1 MTRHHRPEKFVR
13 QLVVQV
19 QQVDAEARLFK
30 EFVVHHTIQS
40 ATMLDGLRAIQ
51 AQGDDCEEF
60 GGDFEEK

>member
-1 MTRHHRPEKFVR
+1 MR

-19 QQVDAEARLFK
+19 QQAEAHLFK
-30 EFVVHHTIQS
+30 EFVVDHTIQL

>member
-1 MTRHHRPEKFVR
+1 MR

-19 QQVDAEARLFK
+19 QQVDAEAHLFK

>member
-19 QQVDAEARLFK
+19 QQVDAEAHLFK